1 MPTER
6 LHCRQQRG
14 GQASAVELDD
24 LTFHQ
29 CVKLGK
35 FDSDRTV
42 SFIPPD
48 GEFILMK
55 CVRRFSAF
63 GWGAARLCV
72 PPSSQCD

>member
-1 MPTER
+1 LPKEL

-55 CVRRFSAF
+55 CVQRLSLSLAR
-63 GWGAARLCV
+63 ARLCV
-72 PPSSQCD
+72 PPSKGH